1 MDIREKLV
9 ELFDE
14 AARICN
20 NQDCRA
26 CGYFREANC
35 INKTIIDHLIANGV
49 TVQEEVEELKADN
62 QRLCEMWAKAV
73 SELSKAAVQE
83 WIPVTARFPAKD
95 TEVLC
100 FKGRY
105 IGTLMDVYTYVGNCK
120 WEDTYGNR
128 SCTEDEGITHWMP
141 LPEAP
146 KGE

>member
-1 MDIREKLV
+1 MSDIREKLV
-9 ELFDE
+9 ELLHGAQKAWGDYMSEWWTDGERPMKDYWGIF
-14 AARICN
+14 A
-20 NQDCRA
+20 
-26 CGYFREANC
+26 
-35 INKTIIDHLIANGV
+35 DHLIANGV
-49 TVQEEVEELKADN
+49 T
-62 QRLCEMWAKAV
+62 
-73 SELSKAAVQE
+73 VQE

-141 LPEAP
+141 IPQPP

>member
-1 MDIREKLV
+1 MTMDIREKLV

-49 TVQEEVEELKADN
+49 TVQE
-62 QRLCEMWAKAV
+62 
-73 SELSKAAVQE
+73 
-83 WIPVTARFPAKD
+83 WIPVTERLPGVDKTKSGYESIGVIVMVAGYRKSAFRIYERAVCRGKTVYRWKFPWD
-95 TEVLC
+95 
-100 FKGRY
+100 
-105 IGTLMDVYTYVGNCK
+105 II
-120 WEDTYGNR
+120 
-128 SCTEDEGITHWMP
+128 SDENITHWMP